1 MSSYEAKLDVEATVD
16 VQDAFDKLSQTDK
29 FYFIEENLD
38 SYGMNN
44 LISYIEEKGYKVTP
58 EEE

>member
-1 MSSYEAKLDVEATVD
+1 MDVEATVD

-38 SYGMNN
+38 SYGMDN
-44 LISYIEEKGYKVTP
+44 LISYIEEKGYKVIP